1 MVVLLRQ
8 ILNLQL
14 RILLHQR
21 PVFIVYPLRY
31 LSHLVQ
37 MLIQFFFSL
46 FEVIVILLFLVLL
59 GLELLL
65 DVIELAVKGRPGLL
79 SVFNQNP
86 SRLVLHITYLFL
98 EVVIML
104 IDGLNVFLIDVG
116 LVLGLLTA
124 LSLESLLVLGGGRID
139 PHK

>member
-1 MVVLLRQ
+1 MIVLLRQ

-14 RILLHQR
+14 RILLHQG
-21 PVFIVYPLRY
+21 PVLIVDPLRY

-37 MLIQFFFSL
+37 MLIQFFLSL

-86 SRLVLHITYLFL
+86 SGLVLHIAYLL
-98 EVVIML
+98 LKVLIML
-104 IDGLNVFLIDVG
+104 IDGLDVFLIDVG
-116 LVLGLLTA
+116 LILGLLTA
-124 LSLESLLVLGGGRID
+124 LPLESFLVLGGRRVD